1 MKFSGKKVVFIS
13 ILIICFISFG
23 LIFIKNKK
31 NDINILLNNKSYS
44 YLPKEALNYIKKI
57 YENTGE
63 LVFTEKNKQTGLP
76 YLNPNF
82 ITYLT
87 MSKDEQ
93 SKVDI
98 IPDTYVTD
106 YSINNNDT
114 EGELPSKYD
123 LRNLNGGN
131 YISPMKDQ
139 GNLGLCWSFAS
150 IESAESYLMIKNNK
164 PYDISSKIFS
174 VRQMDYATSTD
185 GINNYNNENGFRKL
199 TSGGNFY
206 MSSIIMSNGLS
217 LVDGNKMP
225 YDESTDKKEL
235 YEVLNYDNSIY
246 DVDST
251 AIMPILY
258 DDPIQS
264 DVDGLVYRIKK
275 LVMENGGAYVGTYS
289 PQSGCGFISNGDSV
303 IRVDRC
309 RLNINTIGSGH
320 AMQVIGWDDDYEYS
334 YCKTSDGNVDS
345 NNGSCTEGVL
355 KSGKGAWILRN
366 SWGLNEDIKEYH
378 YVYLTYD
385 SSYAS
390 FGFITSMSEMSKK
403 NWDNNYHTNL
413 WQNDVDENVNSEEQI
428 FTKKINSGEKIDKI
442 KFFPSTEN
450 SSYDIYVNSKLI
462 KNVNTNYIGINT
474 IDLSGE
480 NIILNDNTF
489 EVKIIGLNDSL
500 FLHDTISVFTSNT
513 LEEPIIKSQDYVF
526 DKLIN
531 ASKQYEFILYQETK
545 NIPSNTILSYSLFD
559 GEEDISNYLSV
570 ENNYVAENNINVT
583 ISIDNSI
590 NPGKYILKTSY
601 GSYSV
606 DSYITINSNLLLDG
620 DGTSKNPFII
630 KSEND
635 LRSIRYSLNAYYKL
649 NDDIVLTNDWVP
661 IGTVDAPFTGSFDGN
676 NHTISNIIVNND
688 YEYTGLFGYVLNN
701 NEADKYIQ
709 SLTIKDSVVAGEN
722 NVGLLIGYID
732 NGNTYFSYHIDDI
745 SLSNS
750 KVSSLN
756 GNVGALIGYVNLN
769 MRDLYVN
776 RIYSSVKVIGGAYS
790 GLIGYLT
797 KNTEDYHNIVYSSIL
812 NVGTFETNDDIAKIN
827 NHGTLVGGVY
837 YKNNVY
843 NNMIGGGGIITT
855 SIIKGNNYTV
865 GHLFN
870 YNLEYQSNY
879 YGRYIK
885 GIDDKYSYLVDGKF
899 FNSANNDLIGVNSA
913 NLITADIFTNWMN
926 NFSENWEVKT
936 IDGIKR
942 IPVLKNIDFEYT
954 NVRDISIDIDETK
967 SLLDYIKPYTEKYRL
982 IYKVND
988 NEDKIL
994 VFDEDN
1000 DIKIKG
1006 IKSGETTIHL
1016 ISNYDGYEN
1025 DINIVIKNPNL
1036 KVNYYSNYDDN
1047 EMYSQITKSSEK
1059 FNLETNKF
1067 IRKGYIFKEWNTEKN
1082 GSGISYSNEQ
1092 TILNGIKEDIN
1103 LYAIWIP
1110 IKYTIIFDSNSGT
1123 GNMEN
1128 QEIEYDKLVTLNAN
1142 SYKKDG
1148 YYFKEWNTKSN
1159 GTGISYKNLEEVENL
1174 SNINGDKI
1182 YLYAIWAFIPNI
1194 INNTTNYECVYD
1206 GNEHSIKIDLNI
1218 DNYDIKYSINNKNYD
1233 LVELPKFK
1241 DVGEYTINYIV
1252 TSGDYIKIEFSNKV
1266 KIYGIKSIDKS
1277 IDVKNDILIVRYND
1291 VDKLKNKFDIFAK
1304 IYDFKHIDKN
1314 GNIINNS
1321 IIKTSDKFNIN
1332 INGEKD
1338 YIYSLSLLGD
1348 VNGDGKINSMDY
1360 VKIRK
1365 HIMQTENISDKVYY
1379 YAADVNSDNK
1389 ISSADYVKIKKYIMN
1404 GGTL

>member
-1 MKFSGKKVVFIS
+1 M
-13 ILIICFISFG
+13 
-23 LIFIKNKK
+23 
-31 NDINILLNNKSYS
+31 
-44 YLPKEALNYIKKI
+44 
-57 YENTGE
+57 
-63 LVFTEKNKQTGLP
+63 
-76 YLNPNF
+76 
-82 ITYLT
+82 
-87 MSKDEQ
+87 
-93 SKVDI
+93 
-98 IPDTYVTD
+98 
-106 YSINNNDT
+106 
-114 EGELPSKYD
+114 
-123 LRNLNGGN
+123 
-131 YISPMKDQ
+131 
-139 GNLGLCWSFAS
+139 
-150 IESAESYLMIKNNK
+150 
-164 PYDISSKIFS
+164 
-174 VRQMDYATSTD
+174 
-185 GINNYNNENGFRKL
+185 
-199 TSGGNFY
+199 
-206 MSSIIMSNGLS
+206 
-217 LVDGNKMP
+217 
-225 YDESTDKKEL
+225 
-235 YEVLNYDNSIY
+235 
-246 DVDST
+246 
-251 AIMPILY
+251 
-258 DDPIQS
+258 
-264 DVDGLVYRIKK
+264 
-275 LVMENGGAYVGTYS
+275 
-289 PQSGCGFISNGDSV
+289 
-303 IRVDRC
+303 
-309 RLNINTIGSGH
+309 
-320 AMQVIGWDDDYEYS
+320 
-334 YCKTSDGNVDS
+334 
-345 NNGSCTEGVL
+345 
-355 KSGKGAWILRN
+355 
-366 SWGLNEDIKEYH
+366 
-378 YVYLTYD
+378 
-385 SSYAS
+385 
-390 FGFITSMSEMSKK
+390 
-403 NWDNNYHTNL
+403 
-413 WQNDVDENVNSEEQI
+413 
-428 FTKKINSGEKIDKI
+428 
-442 KFFPSTEN
+442 
-450 SSYDIYVNSKLI
+450 
-462 KNVNTNYIGINT
+462 
-474 IDLSGE
+474 
-480 NIILNDNTF
+480 
-489 EVKIIGLNDSL
+489 
-500 FLHDTISVFTSNT
+500 
-513 LEEPIIKSQDYVF
+513 
-526 DKLIN
+526 
-531 ASKQYEFILYQETK
+531 
-545 NIPSNTILSYSLFD
+545 
-559 GEEDISNYLSV
+559 
-570 ENNYVAENNINVT
+570 
-583 ISIDNSI
+583 
-590 NPGKYILKTSY
+590 
-601 GSYSV
+601 
-606 DSYITINSNLLLDG
+606 
-620 DGTSKNPFII
+620 
-630 KSEND
+630 
-635 LRSIRYSLNAYYKL
+635 
-649 NDDIVLTNDWVP
+649 
-661 IGTVDAPFTGSFDGN
+661 
-676 NHTISNIIVNND
+676 
-688 YEYTGLFGYVLNN
+688 
-701 NEADKYIQ
+701 
-709 SLTIKDSVVAGEN
+709 
-722 NVGLLIGYID
+722 
-732 NGNTYFSYHIDDI
+732 
-745 SLSNS
+745 
-750 KVSSLN
+750 
-756 GNVGALIGYVNLN
+756 
-769 MRDLYVN
+769 
-776 RIYSSVKVIGGAYS
+776 
-790 GLIGYLT
+790 
-797 KNTEDYHNIVYSSIL
+797 
-812 NVGTFETNDDIAKIN
+812 
-827 NHGTLVGGVY
+827 
-837 YKNNVY
+837 
-843 NNMIGGGGIITT
+843 
-855 SIIKGNNYTV
+855 
-865 GHLFN
+865 
-870 YNLEYQSNY
+870 
-879 YGRYIK
+879 
-885 GIDDKYSYLVDGKF
+885 
-899 FNSANNDLIGVNSA
+899 IGVNSA